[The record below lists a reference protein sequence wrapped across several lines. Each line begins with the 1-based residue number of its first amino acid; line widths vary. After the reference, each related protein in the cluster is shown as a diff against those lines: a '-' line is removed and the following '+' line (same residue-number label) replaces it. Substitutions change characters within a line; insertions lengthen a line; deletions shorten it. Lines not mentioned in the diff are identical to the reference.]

1 MARGESYEEFVEKFK
16 PKKTTDD
23 CYTPPRVYEAVKG
36 WVVKEY
42 GIDPAKIVRPF
53 YPGGDYERFEYP
65 EGCVVL
71 DNPPFSIL
79 SKILRFYD
87 ERGIA
92 YFLFAPTL
100 TIFSSAKNTPGGGCI
115 VVDAKLEYENGAQV
129 STSFITSL
137 DSALARSAPALYRAL
152 VAANKEGRKKPAAKP
167 RGVVYTYPG
176 HVLRAG
182 DIGRFSRHGAEFRAE
197 RGRATLVSKL
207 DAQRGEGKAIFGAG
221 VLLSDGAAKAAAMA
235 DAAARREAEPVR
247 WELSERERQIV
258 AELSK
263 GE

>member
-1 MARGESYEEFVEKFK
+1 MALGESYEEFVEKFK

-23 CYTPPRVYEAVKG
+23 CYTPPAIYEAVKG
-36 WVVKEY
+36 WAVKEY

-65 EGCVVL
+65 KDCVVL

-87 ERGIA
+87 ERSIA

-100 TIFSSAKNTPGGGCI
+100 TIFSGAKNTGGGCI

-129 STSFITSL
+129 STSFVTSL
-137 DSALARSAPALYRAL
+137 DSALARSAPELYRAL
-152 VAANKEGRKKPAAKP
+152 TAANRIGRKKPAAKP
-167 RGVVYTYPG
+167 SGVTYLYPG

-182 DIGRFSRHGAEFRAE
+182 DIGRFSRYGAEFRVE

-207 DAQRGEGKAIFGAG
+207 DAQRGAGKAIFGAG

>member
-1 MARGESYEEFVEKFK
+1 MALGESYEEFVEKFK

-23 CYTPPRVYEAVKG
+23 CYTPPAIYEAVKG

-53 YPGGDYERFEYP
+53 YQGGDYERFEYP
-65 EGCVVL
+65 KDCVVL

-87 ERGIA
+87 ERSIA

-100 TIFSSAKNTPGGGCI
+100 TIFSGAKNTRGCI

-129 STSFITSL
+129 STSFVTSL
-137 DSALARSAPALYRAL
+137 DSALARSAPELYRAL
-152 VAANKEGRKKPAAKP
+152 TAANRIGRKKPAAKP
-167 RGVVYTYPG
+167 SGVIYLYPG

-182 DIGRFSRHGAEFRAE
+182 DIGRFSRYGAEFRVE
-197 RGRATLVSKL
+197 RGKAMLIAKL
-207 DAQRGEGKAIFGAG
+207 DAQREAGKTIFGAG

-235 DAAARREAEPVR
+235 DAAARRDAEPVR

>member
-1 MARGESYEEFVEKFK
+1 MAHGESYEEFVEKFK

-100 TIFSSAKNTPGGGCI
+100 TIFSSAKNTRGGCI

-167 RGVVYTYPG
+167 LGVVYTYPG